1 MGSTLIFRAP
11 NINCPVSG
19 TETYC
24 VIPSD
29 GVGTDI
35 YIYADKDGMLVWSED
50 VPAPSAVYGDR
61 SVTRCPVSSPAN
73 RWCSAAPSGGPRRPV
88 AASST

>member
-50 VPAPSAVYGDR
+50 VPAPSAVYGG
-61 SVTRCPVSSPAN
+61 PPAEEKPKAKKAKK
-73 RWCSAAPSGGPRRPV
+73 SA
-88 AASST
+88 